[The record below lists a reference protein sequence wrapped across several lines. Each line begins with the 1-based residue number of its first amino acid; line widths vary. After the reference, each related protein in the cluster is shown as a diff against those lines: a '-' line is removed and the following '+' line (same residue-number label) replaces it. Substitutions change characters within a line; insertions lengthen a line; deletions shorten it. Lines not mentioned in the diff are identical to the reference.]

1 MGLVYSSY
9 LCCGSLTASTRM
21 SMTPAT
27 LNLPC
32 WACRIFRMV
41 LTLRILQIS
50 MNAATLMIGIILQA
64 IVLASKEV
72 LGINNNLGWQP
83 FLPG

>member
-1 MGLVYSSY
+1 
-9 LCCGSLTASTRM
+9 
-21 SMTPAT
+21 MTPAT
-27 LNLPC
+27 LSLPC

-50 MNAATLMIGIILQA
+50 MNAATLMTGIILQA

-72 LGINNNLGWQP
+72 LGINNNLGLQP